1 MADRPPAP
9 GSFWLNPPLP
19 IDEFGNWYRD
29 PETGQVPRMTTQPS
43 SLTDQMDLDGG
54 PAIDVDPFY

>member
-1 MADRPPAP
+1 
-9 GSFWLNPPLP
+9 LP